1 MTNAVNVADIEFMQQ
16 AINLAKKGRF
26 TTTPNPNVGC
36 VLVNDGK
43 IIGEGYHQKAG
54 EGHAE
59 VNALADARK
68 HHPELLKGAT
78 AYVTLEPC
86 SHYGRT
92 PPCSKALID
101 TQVARVVIAMQ
112 DPNPKVAG
120 RGIAMLEA
128 AGIEISCGVLEQQA
142 RALNTGFLSRME
154 KARPFVT
161 IKMASTLDGCTAL
174 SDGTSQWITASDARV
189 DVQGFRAQHCAILT
203 GSGTVVTDNPS
214 LNIRYNELGYL
225 QQEIPQE
232 SLRQPLRVVIDS
244 KNLVLNTH
252 KMIAI
257 KSPILLVRREEDNQ
271 QWPNHVEQLVM
282 PGSGKIDLHELMTEL
297 AKRDINSVWVEAGAH
312 LAGALVEHDLCDE
325 LIVYQAPKLMGAGN
339 KGLLTLPSIDH
350 MDKLID
356 LNVTDARMV
365 GCDIRFRASLLKKV

>member
-174 SDGTSQWITASDARV
+174 SDGTSQWITASDSRV